1 MENIFNPNYFS
12 SILNIYSQGKGYV
25 IDKNTNETFYIG
37 RNRLKGALDKDL
49 VKVSL
54 NYNEG
59 PYRTAE
65 IVKILKRGNDS
76 FSAKIYSKNKQVF
89 ASLYPYQSKKIILKN
104 IKQKVSDGDI
114 VNIKITDWRENHKSA
129 YGEIL
134 KIKSKDNDL
143 LNDYSF
149 VSGRYGLNSFEK
161 YNFNASSKK
170 NLEKILKTN
179 IKNRV
184 DLSKL
189 TTFTIDPENAQ
200 DFDDAISIQK
210 NNNTVE
216 LYIHIA
222 DVSTFVEESS
232 IIDRLAKIRAN
243 SYYFYDKTIHMLPKI
258 LSTDLCSLV
267 PRKKRLAFTLK
278 IIFDS
283 KLNIITYDFLESSIE
298 SNKRFS
304 YQEVQNILDN
314 GEKNSFLNSFLLLK
328 DITNM
333 IRSKRLAKNGLDV
346 KYEENTFVLGK
357 DGVPKN
363 INKNKIL
370 VSHIMIEECMMLANR
385 LAAKK
390 LLGVNLD
397 GDKGVYRNHE
407 RPNRKNEEFIIN
419 LLNFIDKD
427 GEFVSEKFSA
437 NFLNEF
443 FDKIKLKSNYSAL
456 SKVVIRKM
464 QKAAYSSNNLGHF
477 GLGFSE
483 YTHFTSP
490 IRRYSDIIVHRIIK
504 KSLKNQD
511 SIYEIIDHCNKGE
524 IVAQNAEREYKTLK
538 SLKWLKN
545 KEGET
550 LEANIVEISKSKLI
564 VNETLTGINGYLHRK
579 ILPMDKYLISGN
591 NMVMLGTNNNQK
603 FSVGQCVNV
612 SVDKIDMILQEV
624 YFKLA

>member
-1 MENIFNPNYFS
+1 M
-12 SILNIYSQGKGYV
+12 
-25 IDKNTNETFYIG
+25 
-37 RNRLKGALDKDL
+37 
-49 VKVSL
+49 
-54 NYNEG
+54 
-59 PYRTAE
+59 
-65 IVKILKRGNDS
+65 
-76 FSAKIYSKNKQVF
+76 
-89 ASLYPYQSKKIILKN
+89 
-104 IKQKVSDGDI
+104 
-114 VNIKITDWRENHKSA
+114 
-129 YGEIL
+129 
-134 KIKSKDNDL
+134 
-143 LNDYSF
+143 
-149 VSGRYGLNSFEK
+149 
-161 YNFNASSKK
+161 
-170 NLEKILKTN
+170 
-179 IKNRV
+179 
-184 DLSKL
+184 
-189 TTFTIDPENAQ
+189 
-200 DFDDAISIQK
+200 
-210 NNNTVE
+210 
-216 LYIHIA
+216 
-222 DVSTFVEESS
+222 
-232 IIDRLAKIRAN
+232 
-243 SYYFYDKTIHMLPKI
+243 
-258 LSTDLCSLV
+258 
-267 PRKKRLAFTLK
+267 
-278 IIFDS
+278 
-283 KLNIITYDFLESSIE
+283 ESSIE

-328 DITNM
+328 NITNM

-370 VSHIMIEECMMLANR
+370 VSHIIIEECMMLANR

-390 LLGVNLD
+390 LLGINLD
-397 GDKGVYRNHE
+397 GDKGIYRNHE

-490 IRRYSDIIVHRIIK
+490 IRRYSDIMVHRIIK
-504 KSLKNQD
+504 KSLKNQN

-550 LEANIVEISKSKLI
+550 LEANIVEISKSKLT

>member
-143 LNDYSF
+143 LSDYSF

-161 YNFNASSKK
+161 YNFNASSEK

-232 IIDRLAKIRAN
+232 RIDRLAKIRAN
-243 SYYFYDKTIHMLPKI
+243 SYYFYEKTIHMLPKI

-328 DITNM
+328 NITNM

-370 VSHIMIEECMMLANR
+370 VSHIIIEECMMLANR

-390 LLGVNLD
+390 LLGINLD
-397 GDKGVYRNHE
+397 GDKGIYRNHE

-490 IRRYSDIIVHRIIK
+490 IRRYSDIMVHRIIK
-504 KSLKNQD
+504 KSLKNQN

-550 LEANIVEISKSKLI
+550 LEANIVEISKSKLT

>member
-504 KSLKNQD
+504 KSLKNQN

-550 LEANIVEISKSKLI
+550 LEANIVEIRKSKLI